1 MDSKSA
7 RPNVPTA
14 VTVVPGTQP
23 TLNPGAHP
31 TLNPGTHPTLNPG
44 THPTLNPGTHPTLSY
59 VDADG
64 NPYVPGPVLDDEG
77 NPVLDA
83 DGNPVVNPPV
93 RDAEGNLAPGLLP
106 SLDQGELP
114 SLDQGELPSL
124 DQGELPTL
132 TGGSVS
138 TWGDVTTTT
147 IGHKSTHVAVE
158 FGLGGV
164 TPYVGYSEQKKNN
177 SAAKSKTTH
186 YGFSGSL
193 GDTGMSYLVAA
204 RNVKKANGMKSN
216 PWLFN
221 VSKGLGGGATVIFE
235 HSGGNKNA
243 SGMKVSAKSRVG
255 LHVSF

>member
-1 MDSKSA
+1 MVDG
-7 RPNVPTA
+7 TA
-14 VTVVPGTQP
+14 TTVVDGT
-23 TLNPGAHP
+23 A
-31 TLNPGTHPTLNPG
+31 
-44 THPTLNPGTHPTLSY
+44 SK
-59 VDADG
+59 
-64 NPYVPGPVLDDEG
+64 
-77 NPVLDA
+77 
-83 DGNPVVNPPV
+83 
-93 RDAEGNLAPGLLP
+93 
-106 SLDQGELP
+106 
-114 SLDQGELPSL
+114 
-124 DQGELPTL
+124 
-132 TGGSVS
+132 
-138 TWGDVTTTT
+138 WGKITETT

-164 TPYVGYSEQKKNN
+164 TPYVGYSEMKKNN

-235 HSGGNKNA
+235 HSGGNKDDN
-243 SGMKVSAKSRVG
+243 GMKVSGKSRVG